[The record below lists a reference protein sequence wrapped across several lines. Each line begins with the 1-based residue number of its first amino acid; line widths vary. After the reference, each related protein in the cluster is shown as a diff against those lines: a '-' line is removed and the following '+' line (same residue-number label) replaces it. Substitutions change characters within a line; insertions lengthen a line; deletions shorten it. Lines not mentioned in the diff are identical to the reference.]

1 MIDYSLANAN
11 GEDIFDGPLDI
22 SYDASG
28 RVITTTGLTLVDQ
41 LVIKDLMTQ
50 YKSSSINPLYGAAFS
65 SMVGAKLDQ
74 VMSGSFVVSE
84 VKRVINRIAN
94 FLIKNPNT
102 NADEQIASVD
112 NVDIQSSADPLV
124 VDVTIFITTNSGD
137 QRQLMVPVQMN

>member
-112 NVDIQSSADPLV
+112 NVDIQSSADPRV

>member
-1 MIDYSLANAN
+1 
-11 GEDIFDGPLDI
+11 
-22 SYDASG
+22 
-28 RVITTTGLTLVDQ
+28 
-41 LVIKDLMTQ
+41 
-50 YKSSSINPLYGAAFS
+50 
-65 SMVGAKLDQ
+65 
-74 VMSGSFVVSE
+74 MSGSFVVSE

-112 NVDIQSSADPLV
+112 NVDIQSSADPRV